1 MRLFY
6 LSTVL
11 CCVVMLYGCSK
22 AQGVAEPA
30 KPSQT
35 YEGDA
40 DEKLSDRANAEA
52 DSLRSRISTELE
64 GLPKHAWAGSYYQGD
79 GLGENVSLILAPK
92 HGYLFEWHGC
102 MGLYDRNYGNVTVNQ
117 ASLKLSFTYPNVRQG
132 FQGIA
137 DEFLSISWGDRQYL
151 IPKNDVIGFCN
162 DVNSGDE
169 PRQRPHGRFLLRDG
183 DESIAVTGIPK
194 LPAKYNAY
202 LLKHPIEAQ
211 VVEIGAKTT
220 RPSVCEWNFIDTEIV
235 LNVGTNAGILPGME
249 LHVVEPDD
257 VVQTIEIK
265 TVAKSQCTGV
275 MTQMDDEDE
284 QIQVG
289 WKLSTRQRWN
299 AQ

>member
-1 MRLFY
+1 MRLVY
-6 LSTVL
+6 PSTVL
-11 CCVVMLYGCSK
+11 CCIVMIHGCSK
-22 AQGVAEPA
+22 PQGVAEPA
-30 KPSQT
+30 KSSPT
-35 YEGDA
+35 FEGDV
-40 DEKLSDRANAEA
+40 DEKLSDDANAQA
-52 DSLRSRISTELE
+52 ASLRSQISTELE

-79 GLGENVSLILAPK
+79 GLGENVSFILAPK
-92 HGYLFEWHGC
+92 NGYVFEWHGC

-117 ASLKLSFTYPNVRQG
+117 ESLKLSFTYPNVRQG

-137 DEFLSISWGDRQYL
+137 DEFLSVSWGDRTYL

-169 PRQRPHGRFLLRDG
+169 PRQRAHGRFLLRDG
-183 DESIAVTGIPK
+183 DESIAVTGTPE

-211 VVEIGAKTT
+211 IVEIGAKTT

-235 LNVGTNAGILPGME
+235 LNVGINGGILPGME
-249 LHVVEPDD
+249 LHVVDPDD
-257 VVQTIEIK
+257 VVQTIEIR

-289 WKLSTRQRWN
+289 WKLSTRPSWN